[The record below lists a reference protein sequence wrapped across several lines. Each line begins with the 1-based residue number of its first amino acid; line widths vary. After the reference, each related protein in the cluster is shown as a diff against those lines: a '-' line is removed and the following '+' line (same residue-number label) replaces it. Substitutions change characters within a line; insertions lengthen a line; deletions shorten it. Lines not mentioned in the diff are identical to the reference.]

1 MDSRMVL
8 YFLIAVAGFVMVV
21 GGMWLIY
28 KQRIYFDRESGQPI
42 TVELPGNFK
51 FTSNYPALALF
62 ALGFLPLIYPVHELP
77 KLDQFKRVKSV
88 QIRGVIRAGDGRKLV
103 QPNVST
109 VVYAA
114 EVPAHPLMR
123 SEEEFSLGVPVI
135 SGKGEYQVMLVVNG
149 HVVDYQKASA
159 KDDSNVIKVE
169 FHPVDIEPAPYTG
182 EIQAVPADFR

>member
-8 YFLIAVAGFVMVV
+8 YLLIAVAGFVMVV

-28 KQRIYFDRESGQPI
+28 KQKIYIDRESGQPI

-62 ALGFLPLIYPVHELP
+62 ALGFVPLIYPVHELP
-77 KLDQFKRVKSV
+77 QLTQFQKVKNV
-88 QIRGVIRAGDGRKLV
+88 RIQGVIRSEDGRKLV

-114 EVPAHPLMR
+114 EVPAYPMMR

-169 FHPVDIEPAPYTG
+169 FHPVDIEPALYAG
-182 EIQAVPADFR
+182 EIQPVPAEFR

>member
-8 YFLIAVAGFVMVV
+8 YLLIAIAGFVMVV

-28 KQRIYFDRESGQPI
+28 KQKIYIDRESGQPI

-62 ALGFLPLIYPVHELP
+62 ALGFVPLIYPVHELP
-77 KLDQFKRVKSV
+77 QLDQFKRVKNV
-88 QIRGVIRAGDGRKLV
+88 QIQGVIRSADGGKLV
-103 QPNVST
+103 QPNAST

-114 EVPAHPLMR
+114 ELPPYPLMK
-123 SEEEFSLGVPVI
+123 SGEEFSLGVPVI

-159 KDDSNVIKVE
+159 RDDSNVIKVE
-169 FHPVDIEPAPYTG
+169 FHPVDIEPAPYAG
-182 EIQAVPADFR
+182 EIQPVPADFR